1 MVHPLT
7 LIIGINIDKSRRKI
21 LVKGFLRGMMN
32 KRFDV
37 ARNGKI
43 ISTFYADGVLFYLWF
58 L

>member
-7 LIIGINIDKSRRKI
+7 LIIGINIDKSRRM
-21 LVKGFLRGMMN
+21 VKGFLRGMMN

-43 ISTFYADGVLFYLWF
+43 ISIF
-58 L
+58 LC